1 MKGKLIVVSALVAV
15 STGCSSLVGESM
27 FVGDDEGRF
36 LLSADRAGLQ
46 EFGKA
51 LNGLVVTGKATPD
64 VQDSYFQ
71 NQQAETQVKMF
82 RFKKPVVKK

>member
-1 MKGKLIVVSALVAV
+1 MSLIIAGT
-15 STGCSSLVGESM
+15 TGCSSLVGESM
-27 FVGDDEGRF
+27 FTGDDEGRF

-51 LNGLVVTGKATPD
+51 LNGLVVTGKASPD
-64 VQDSYFQ
+64 MQDAYFN

-82 RFKKPVVKK
+82 RFKKPGVKK